1 MRTHRFYKDS
11 RSASRSAEQQGIL
24 AIDEA
29 NFIFS
34 RFENITVQTSD
45 QLTGTSLTVINP
57 YVEVDATTET
67 DPIGQNDQGVTALKL
82 FREELK
88 YRRLKLI
95 KEVKSDTENTG
106 KYKSFTLILGY
117 DKDENDK
124 YKLLYLDFYYWK
136 DSEEIKEKVR
146 IRVEQST
153 ANAPAYTIK
162 YLDIDS
168 DITEY
173 VFRLTDGLDWN
184 KRTYML
190 LDFNSNQCVDKGVY
204 IILNAPFNNN
214 IGWIDNNRKLL
225 QSYFISDDSDWTEI
239 KQLPSYGGNG
249 NGSSRA

>member
-57 YVEVDATTET
+57 YVEVDANTET
-67 DPIGQNDQGVTALKL
+67 DPLGQNDQGVTALKL

-95 KEVKSDTENTG
+95 KEVKSDTENTN

-124 YKLLYLDFYYWK
+124 YKLLYLDF
-136 DSEEIKEKVR
+136 
-146 IRVEQST
+146 
-153 ANAPAYTIK
+153 
-162 YLDIDS
+162 
-168 DITEY
+168 
-173 VFRLTDGLDWN
+173 
-184 KRTYML
+184 
-190 LDFNSNQCVDKGVY
+190 
-204 IILNAPFNNN
+204 
-214 IGWIDNNRKLL
+214 
-225 QSYFISDDSDWTEI
+225 
-239 KQLPSYGGNG
+239 
-249 NGSSRA
+249 